1 MEIPENAKP
10 VMFIGTRNRVRT
22 MAWAKRFSF
31 AVLVVFAVAICLVGP
46 AFAQTQ
52 PQGCDAGIKVS
63 LSTKQPIPGTLLRVS
78 VRSGAALSNITG
90 NLAGRKI
97 LFWKNDAA
105 GTLFRAYAGIG
116 IEAKPGAQQL
126 HIEGQLPGGKTFT
139 CAAPFTI
146 RAGHYR
152 VEKLAVAPEFV
163 QPPPDETARIK
174 KEGERMDAIY
184 KQVSPERLWRGAFRF
199 PLAGPRRGG
208 NFGTRRVLN
217 GQARAPHSGL
227 DIPAATGT
235 PVYATQNGRVALAE
249 PLYFSGN
256 TVVIDHGLGLYSL
269 YFHLSAIN
277 VKQGDDVSAGALI
290 GRVGATGRVTGPHLH
305 WGLVANEAKVNPL
318 EILPPARTH
327 K

>member
-10 VMFIGTRNRVRT
+10 VMLIGTRDRAT
-22 MAWAKRFSF
+22 AWTKRFRF
-31 AVLVVFAVAICLVGP
+31 IVLVFFALAICLVRT

-52 PQGCDAGIKVS
+52 PQGCDAGIKIS
-63 LSTKQPIPGTLLRVS
+63 LSTKRPVPGTLLRVA
-78 VRSGAALSNITG
+78 VRSGVALSHVSG
-90 NLAGRKI
+90 DFAGHKI
-97 LFWKNDAA
+97 LFWKDDTKEAP
-105 GTLFRAYAGIG
+105 FRAYAGIG
-116 IEAKPGAQQL
+116 IEAQPGTQRL
-126 HIEGQLPGGKTFT
+126 HVEGQFADRKPFACG
-139 CAAPFTI
+139 ASFTI

-174 KEGERMDAIY
+174 EEGERMDAIY
-184 KQVSPERLWRGAFRF
+184 KQASPERFWQGAFRF

-217 GQARAPHSGL
+217 GEARAPHSGL

-235 PVYATQNGRVALAE
+235 PVYATQNGRIALAE
-249 PLYFSGN
+249 PHYLSGN
-256 TVVIDHGLGLYSL
+256 TVVIDHGLGLYSC

-305 WGLVANEAKVNPL
+305 WGLVVNEAKVNPL
-318 EILPPARTH
+318 EILPPVRTH